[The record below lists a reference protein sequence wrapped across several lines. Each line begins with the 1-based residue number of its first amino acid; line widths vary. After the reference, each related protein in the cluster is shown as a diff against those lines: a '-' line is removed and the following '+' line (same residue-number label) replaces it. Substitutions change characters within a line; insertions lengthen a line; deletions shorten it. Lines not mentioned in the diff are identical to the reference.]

1 MKSRL
6 ALLGVAATLAV
17 GLTAPAFGGSN
28 VVSSS
33 AASAKSTADKAL
45 SKAIKADKRAKAAQ
59 QSADGASTAAA
70 AAKTAADAASTK
82 AGAAQT
88 KADSAAAAAAA
99 AQTAANNALTAANSK
114 FDTVTF
120 QDEDTSASDQ
130 SNKVQAT
137 TCPAG
142 RFAVG
147 GGYTLG
153 GATVNAAYVN
163 INQPYGETAWI
174 VSAQDNPAVNGNWT
188 LTVSTNCIG
197 S

>member
-6 ALLGVAATLAV
+6 VLLGVSAVLAA

-59 QSADGASTAAA
+59 STADGAKSAADG
-70 AAKTAADAASTK
+70 AKTKADSAATA

-99 AQTAANNALTAANSK
+99 AQSAANNALAAANSK

-120 QDEDTSASDQ
+120 SANPTTASNQSSKVDTIS
-130 SNKVQAT
+130 
-137 TCPAG
+137 CPAG
-142 RFAVG
+142 QSVVG
-147 GGYTLG
+147 GGYSLG
-153 GATVNAAYVN
+153 GNANGAFVN
-163 INQPYGETAWI
+163 INQPYGSTAWI
-174 VSAQDNPAVNGNWT
+174 VSADDNTAINGNWS
-188 LTVSTNCIG
+188 LTISANCIG

>member
-45 SKAIKADKRAKAAQ
+45 SKAIKANKKATAAQ
-59 QSADGASTAAA
+59 QSAD

-130 SNKVQAT
+130 SDKVIAS

-142 RFAVG
+142 RFSVG

-153 GATVNAAYVN
+153 GTTENAAYVN
-163 INQPYGETAWI
+163 INQPYGATAWI
-174 VSAQDNPAVNGNWT
+174 VSAEDNPAVNGNWS